1 MKKKILISVVIVSL
15 NTKKDFIKTL
25 NSSINQSLKYKEIIV
40 IDGLSNDG
48 TVNFI
53 NKNKKKISKIVIE
66 KDKGIYDAMNKGIK
80 LSKGKWIIFMNSG
93 DLFYNENILKKLSKV
108 CLNYKNSRIIFG
120 NTIIDNGYIN
130 YQVRGNYFRKNSVLM
145 PFCHQSSIVKSSLLK
160 KRLFNLNY
168 TLSSDFDFFYDCYLN
183 NIKFLKQNYI
193 ISKVKSDGKSD
204 KSRQKVLFENIKVFF
219 HKSNYSKILFLYFLK
234 LYELLK
240 SFIKIFM
247 TKNLIFYIL
256 KIKYKKNLKI

>member
-1 MKKKILISVVIVSL
+1 MKKKILISIVIVSL

-80 LSKGKWIIFMNSG
+80 LSKGKWIMFMNSG
-93 DLFYNENILKKLSKV
+93 DLFYNENVLKKLSEV
-108 CLNYKNSRIIFG
+108 CLNYKNSKIIFG
-120 NTIIDNGYIN
+120 NTIIDNGHIN
-130 YQVRGNYFRKNSVLM
+130 YQVSGNYFKKNSVLM
-145 PFCHQSSIVKSSLLK
+145 PFNHQSSVVKSSLLK
-160 KRLFNLNY
+160 KRLFDVNY
-168 TLSSDFDFFYDCYLN
+168 TLSSDFEFFYDCYLK

-204 KSRQKVLFENIKVFF
+204 KNRQKVLFENIKIFF
-219 HKSNYSKILFLYFLK
+219 HKNDYSKILFLYFLK
-234 LYELLK
+234 LFELFK
-240 SFIKIFM
+240 SFIKLFM
-247 TKNLIFYIL
+247 TQNLILHIL
-256 KIKYKKNLKI
+256 KMKYQKNLKK